1 MGASTIPQSES
12 VIEPEGYVESR
23 QETRLKE
30 ARMDPD
36 WMRIGVGSTLLTGSL
51 LLLTGK
57 RKAGLVLT
65 FAGTALAILE
75 HQDLVSEWW
84 NALPRYLNDAQR
96 MLDQAANTVEDL
108 TAKGEQVKS
117 LFRR

>member
-1 MGASTIPQSES
+1 MGASTIPLSEK

-23 QETRLKE
+23 QETRLKG
-30 ARMDPD
+30 AQINPD
-36 WMRIGVGSTLLTGSL
+36 WMRIGVSCTLMTGSL

-57 RKAGLVLT
+57 RKAGLIAT

-84 NALPRYLNDAQR
+84 NTLPRYLNDAQR
-96 MLDQAANTVEDL
+96 MLDQAAITVEDL
-108 TAKGEQVKS
+108 TAKGEQIKS
-117 LFRR
+117 LFTK

>member
-1 MGASTIPQSES
+1 MGASTIPLYEK
-12 VIEPEGYVESR
+12 VMEPEEYGESR

-30 ARMDPD
+30 ARIDPD
-36 WMRIGVGSTLLTGSL
+36 WMRVGVGCTLLTGSL
-51 LLLTGK
+51 LLLAGK
-57 RKAGLVLT
+57 RKAGLLAT

-84 NALPRYLNDAQR
+84 NSLPGYLNDAQR
-96 MLDQAANTVEDL
+96 KLDQATNAVEDL

-117 LFRR
+117 LFTR

>member
-1 MGASTIPQSES
+1 MGASTIPPYEK

-30 ARMDPD
+30 AMINPD
-36 WMRIGVGSTLLTGSL
+36 WIRVGVGCTLLTGSL
-51 LLLTGK
+51 LLLAGK
-57 RKAGLVLT
+57 RKAGLLAT

-84 NALPRYLNDAQR
+84 GALPGYLDDAQR
-96 MLDQAANTVEDL
+96 MVDQAVSTVDDL
-108 TAKGEQVKS
+108 TVKGNQIKS
-117 LFRR
+117 LFTR